1 MPSSPA
7 AGWIQ
12 TLSKPASRTIRPLA
26 TQLRA
31 TPPAMERFLAPV
43 ASRSQVAR
51 LRSKLSASSWTRQ
64 ATSFQCCIDGLAS
77 QSRSCSGQNGLSNS
91 TPHSGTSTS
100 SLLVSSNVELVAEKS
115 AHRFEPD
122 LLQRFDSRA
131 FELVI
136 ALGFAGERIDLVG
149 ELARFGDVRTVI
161 ADSVHHHH
169 NPFIEGTGGEGAG
182 GVRQM
187 MRHRHNFVRLRKV
200 ERIGLRL
207 FSLFVVH
214 DLGNVL
220 RHQT

>member
-31 TPPAMERFLAPV
+31 TPPAMHRFLAPV

-51 LRSKLSASSWTRQ
+51 LRSKVSASSWT
-64 ATSFQCCIDGLAS
+64 
-77 QSRSCSGQNGLSNS
+77 
-91 TPHSGTSTS
+91 
-100 SLLVSSNVELVAEKS
+100 
-115 AHRFEPD
+115 RFEPD
-122 LLQRFDSRA
+122 LLQRSNSRA

-136 ALGFAGERIDLVG
+136 ALGFAGERIDVVG

-169 NPFIEGTGGEGAG
+169 GPFIERTGGEGAV

-200 ERIGLRL
+200 EGLRL